1 MRHVLITGS
10 AGFLGSH
17 LVLHHVALG
26 DRVYGVDNYSSS
38 KPLARH
44 HRKIIKESGDKYLF
58 SVADISNPE
67 FPRLFKEI
75 PLDIVYNFAC
85 PASPP
90 RYQSIPVETTM
101 TCVAG
106 TRNVLATA
114 RHKTIVVHAS
124 TSEVYGDPDVSP
136 QSESYRGCVNPYG
149 PRSCYDEGKRAAEAL
164 CYDYRNK
171 HGIDAR
177 LVRIFN
183 TYGPHMD
190 IEDGRVVT
198 NFIAQAMRGSP
209 LTVYGDGSQTRSFCY
224 VDDLIRGITALA
236 ELPENPG
243 TPINIGNPNEF
254 TIKQLALKVQSIF
267 GSQLDNRALPVDD
280 PLQRCPDISLAKKIL
295 RWEPRVELDE
305 GLSKTIEYFKSI
317 ELVS

>member
-17 LVLHHVALG
+17 LVLHHVAAG

-38 KPLARH
+38 KPLSHH
-44 HRKIIKESGDKYLF
+44 HRKIIKDSGDKYLF
-58 SVADISNPE
+58 SVADVSNPE

-75 PLDIVYNFAC
+75 PLDVIYNFAC

-90 RYQSIPVETTM
+90 RYQNIPVETMM

-106 TRNVLATA
+106 TRNILATA
-114 RHKTIVVHAS
+114 RHKTVVVHAS
-124 TSEVYGDPDVSP
+124 TSEIYGDPQVSP
-136 QSESYRGCVNPYG
+136 QSESYRGQVNSYG

-164 CYDYRNK
+164 CYDYRHK

-190 IEDGRVVT
+190 IEDGRVIT
-198 NFIAQAMRGSP
+198 NFIGQALRGEA
-209 LTVYGDGSQTRSFCY
+209 LTIYGDGSQTRSFCY
-224 VDDLIRGITALA
+224 VDDLIRGIISLA
-236 ELPENPG
+236 QSPENPG
-243 TPINIGNPNEF
+243 TPVNLGNPNEF
-254 TIKQLALKVQSIF
+254 TIQELAHKMQLIF
-267 GSQLDNRALPVDD
+267 GSAIENKSLPIDD
-280 PLQRCPDISLAKKIL
+280 PLQRRPDISLAKKL
-295 RWEPRVELDE
+295 FDWEPSVQLDE
-305 GLSKTIEYFKSI
+305 GLYKTIEYFKSI
-317 ELVS
+317 AG

>member
-17 LVLHHVALG
+17 LVLHHVAAG

-38 KPLARH
+38 KPLSRH
-44 HRKIIKESGDKYLF
+44 HRKIIKDSGDKYLF
-58 SVADISNPE
+58 SVADVSNPE

-75 PLDIVYNFAC
+75 PLDIIYNFAC

-90 RYQSIPVETTM
+90 RYQNIPVETMM

-106 TRNVLATA
+106 TRNILATA
-114 RHKTIVVHAS
+114 RHKTVVVHAS
-124 TSEVYGDPDVSP
+124 TSEIYGDPQVSP
-136 QSESYRGCVNPYG
+136 QSESYRGQVNSYG

-164 CYDYRNK
+164 CYDYRHK

-177 LVRIFN
+177 LIRIFN

-198 NFIAQAMRGSP
+198 NFIGQALRGEA
-209 LTVYGDGSQTRSFCY
+209 LTIYGDGSQTRSFCY
-224 VDDLIRGITALA
+224 VDDLIRGIISLA
-236 ELPENPG
+236 QLPENPG
-243 TPINIGNPNEF
+243 TPVNLGNPNEF
-254 TIKQLALKVQSIF
+254 TIKELAHKIQLIF
-267 GSQLDNRALPVDD
+267 GSTIENKSLPIDD
-280 PLQRCPDISLAKKIL
+280 PLQRRPDVSLAKKL
-295 RWEPRVELDE
+295 FGWEPSVQLDE
-305 GLSKTIEYFKSI
+305 GLYKTIEYFKSI
-317 ELVS
+317 AG